1 MPYIFLFQT
10 EHSLTNL
17 QRSIHPITLQKLRGI
32 LYLQEEKTKEARAAE
47 FEKPENR
54 NGNDGTSSNP
64 KDEKLEAVSSTKN
77 NDEAVDGSK
86 SELWYG
92 QLELLG
98 FRTNSTWSKK
108 QNRIFCRL
116 QNIELC
122 WKIHS
127 EEKKNIYR
135 RFARFAFQWK
145 LAMCIVLKIDF
156 QLTSFIFH
164 RWFWCQTLNVMI

>member
-86 SELWYG
+86 SEL
-92 QLELLG
+92 
-98 FRTNSTWSKK
+98 
-108 QNRIFCRL
+108 
-116 QNIELC
+116 
-122 WKIHS
+122 
-127 EEKKNIYR
+127 
-135 RFARFAFQWK
+135 
-145 LAMCIVLKIDF
+145 
-156 QLTSFIFH
+156 
-164 RWFWCQTLNVMI
+164 